1 MEVFLRATI
10 YVVLDEEYGSAENVP
25 RLALTKDVLPHSYNG
40 TMPGCIARQSCVVNN
55 VEKSL
60 NRHENHRGDC
70 RFHLRAM
77 PISIL
82 NS

>member
-1 MEVFLRATI
+1 MCSTEA
-10 YVVLDEEYGSAENVP
+10 EESPQSADTLTQGLNP
-25 RLALTKDVLPHSYNG
+25 RSYKG
-40 TMPGCIARQSCVVNN
+40 TMPTCIARQSWIEDN

-60 NRHENHRGDC
+60 NRHENHRGNC